1 MKALLS
7 CQKHLKIDTQIE
19 ITGSKSESN
28 RLLILRALYPN
39 LKIDNLSNS
48 DDTAVLSEG
57 LKIDKGIV
65 DIHHA
70 GTAMRFL
77 TAYFA
82 SQKGKMVT
90 LTGSDRMQKR
100 PIAILVHAL
109 RDLGAHIEYEK
120 EEGYPPLKIAGKE
133 LTNDV
138 VTVEAGISSQYISA
152 LMLIAPSSPKG
163 LTILLE
169 GKVIS
174 SPYIGMTLSLL
185 KSIGITCSFSE
196 NRIVIDP
203 LEKIEELTL
212 TVESDWSSASY
223 FYSIVALSEVA
234 TVTLKRYKKESLQGD
249 AALEVIYEKLG
260 VTTHFDPLEETVIL
274 SNTGKNKTDT
284 ITLDLIHTPDLAQT
298 VAVSCF
304 GLGIGCFLSGLHTLK
319 IKETDRLLALKIELE
334 KLGARVSISEDSLR
348 LYPSEMIS
356 EKIEINT
363 YEDHRMAMAFAPLA
377 LKVPITINDC
387 EVVTKSF
394 PSYWEDLKRA
404 GFDIDFQ

>member
-7 CQKHLKIDTQIE
+7 CHKHLKIDAQIE

-57 LKIDKGIV
+57 LKIDRGVV

-90 LTGSDRMQKR
+90 ITGSNRMQKR

-109 RDLGAHIEYEK
+109 RELGAHIEYEK

-133 LTNDV
+133 LINDV

-163 LTILLE
+163 LTIFLE

-185 KSIGITCSFSE
+185 KSICITC
-196 NRIVIDP
+196 
-203 LEKIEELTL
+203 
-212 TVESDWSSASY
+212 Y
-223 FYSIVALSEVA
+223 FY
-234 TVTLKRYKKESLQGD
+234 
-249 AALEVIYEKLG
+249 
-260 VTTHFDPLEETVIL
+260 
-274 SNTGKNKTDT
+274 
-284 ITLDLIHTPDLAQT
+284 
-298 VAVSCF
+298 
-304 GLGIGCFLSGLHTLK
+304 
-319 IKETDRLLALKIELE
+319 
-334 KLGARVSISEDSLR
+334 
-348 LYPSEMIS
+348 
-356 EKIEINT
+356 
-363 YEDHRMAMAFAPLA
+363 
-377 LKVPITINDC
+377 
-387 EVVTKSF
+387 
-394 PSYWEDLKRA
+394 
-404 GFDIDFQ
+404 